1 MERDPVTVEPRIERA
16 SLTGLCVP
24 GFTARRD
31 PVYFGVDAL
40 AGERGS
46 AVLSSDLETTYTVD
60 TTATA
65 PPDDRVEAG
74 SSRLI
79 GGDRYWLERAVGR
92 GGMGIVYLAHDEVL
106 GRKVALKVI
115 ERRTDPHDGTPLE
128 ARLAAR
134 IVHENVVTVHDSG
147 CENGIPWI
155 AMEYLPGP
163 SLREVLDARP
173 TLPAEEAL
181 GHALAIARALRA
193 AHGRDIVHHDLKPS
207 NIKVCDGR
215 PLKVLDFGL
224 SVQLS
229 QIDCTVRGGTKHYC
243 APEQSD
249 PSAVSPAIDIWALG
263 LLVAEMLGAGRPSS
277 DAIERHRAWLDDK
290 PLPPSVGWLVR
301 RALSDNPAERPDAA
315 TAAAIL
321 DAALSTLV
329 DARDG
334 GRLDAEARLW
344 SALGGLVAGQGR
356 VVVVE
361 GPSGFGKTRMLA
373 ALAEQAE
380 QLGVRGLRGQGRYE
394 ARLGSFGPWQPIY
407 AELIADRPFDALA
420 EAVGPTLAPL
430 LPLVDAVAPRR
441 GLDRRPTV
449 RLEGPARFEAT
460 LRVLMGLA
468 AATLDGPCLVAI
480 DDAQW
485 LDSASWRLVE
495 RFADRGEHLVVLLA
509 RPTVPRPAAMLQ
521 ALRKADLITIAAP
534 GVSGRPAP
542 RPDRSDGADTPERP
556 GGESDARGAK
566 SPAHPPEVAEALG
579 RLAVVGLAIPA
590 GLPDALG
597 VDAALVERCV
607 ATGDVHRTA
616 VGLEF
621 RDHER
626 HSLARERLD
635 LGCRVDTHRRVADW
649 LAAHDPRA
657 AVERAAIAFHRR
669 EVVEA
674 PGATPDDADRAALVE
689 AAEAAGQANLEAG
702 AFPEATWWFE
712 LCLRHGSVGGS
723 WRAPPLRALRWY
735 RGLSDAA
742 HGRGDVGARSGY
754 GARALALMGREPPSS
769 RAGLLG
775 RVVWG
780 ALRLAVPPIR
790 RRNDE
795 QQRAARL
802 TARAL
807 GDRAVKHWFDND
819 RLAMVH
825 GLIWGFIEAR
835 AGGPSPEYT
844 LAAIELSAGLGFA
857 GFDRVFR
864 WGIRRAIEGARAL
877 DDAALEAY
885 ALLFEGMMHLARA
898 EWGPAG
904 VCIDESQALCDAIG
918 DERGWG
924 NAQVVRFWLAHYV
937 GDAAEAR
944 RRADHL
950 LRRALDH
957 GHEQHQIW
965 GLHSL
970 GLVELRAGDDVEAH
984 GALSRAL
991 EMLGGRGAR
1000 VERLQMY
1007 AARALAACRL
1017 DERRAATDDADK
1029 AIEIA
1034 IELGRPTSH
1043 AVLEAYRALAEV
1055 YLIALAADWTRK
1067 SRRAWTAALD
1077 GALRQLDRYAQAFP
1091 IGRPAAALMRA
1102 RALRLRGRERAAT
1115 RLLQRARPLA
1125 EQYGLADERRDII
1138 AALGTKGGG

>member
-1 MERDPVTVEPRIERA
+1 M
-16 SLTGLCVP
+16 
-24 GFTARRD
+24 
-31 PVYFGVDAL
+31 
-40 AGERGS
+40 
-46 AVLSSDLETTYTVD
+46 LSSDLETTYTVD

-65 PPDDRVEAG
+65 PPDDRVEAD
-74 SSRLI
+74 SPRQI

-106 GRKVALKVI
+106 RRKVALKVI
-115 ERRTDPHDGTPLE
+115 ERRTDPYDGTPLE
-128 ARLAAR
+128 AQLAAR

-193 AHGRDIVHHDLKPS
+193 AHERDIVHHDLKPS
-207 NIKVCDGR
+207 NIKVCAGR

-263 LLVAEMLGAGRPSS
+263 LLVAEMLGAGRPSG
-277 DAIERHRAWLDDK
+277 DAIERHRTWLDDK
-290 PLPPSVGWLVR
+290 ALPPSVGWLVR
-301 RALSDNPAERPDAA
+301 RALNDDPAERPDAA

-321 DAALSTLV
+321 DAALSTLA
-329 DARDG
+329 DAREA

-344 SALGGLVAGQGR
+344 GALGALVAGQGR

-361 GPSGFGKTRMLA
+361 GPAGFGKTRMLS

-407 AELIADRPFDALA
+407 AELIDDRPIDALA
-420 EAVGPTLAPL
+420 EAVGPGLASL

-441 GLDRRPTV
+441 GLDGRPAV

-460 LRVLMGLA
+460 LRVLMGIADA
-468 AATLDGPCLVAI
+468 ALDGPCLVAI

-521 ALRKADLITIAAP
+521 ALRKAELVTIAAP
-534 GVSGRPAP
+534 GVSGRPSP
-542 RPDRSDGADTPERP
+542 RPERSDDAEAPERP
-556 GGESDARGAK
+556 DAPRGAK
-566 SPAHPPEVAEALG
+566 APVHPPEVAEALG
-579 RLAVVGLAIPA
+579 RLAVVGLAIPTE
-590 GLPDALG
+590 LSTALG
-597 VDAALVERCV
+597 VDPALVERCV
-607 ATGDVHRTA
+607 ATGDVHRTPT
-616 VGLEF
+616 GLEF

-626 HSLARERLD
+626 HSLAREQLD
-635 LGCRVDTHRRVADW
+635 RALRFDTHRRVAEW

-674 PGATPDDADRAALVE
+674 PGATPDAADRAALVE

-769 RAGLLG
+769 RAGLMT
-775 RVVWG
+775 RVLWG
-780 ALRLAVPPIR
+780 ALRLTVPPIR
-790 RRNDE
+790 PRNHD
-795 QQRAARL
+795 QQLAARL

-835 AGGPSPEYT
+835 AGGPSAEYT

-864 WGIRRAIEGARAL
+864 WGIGRAIEGARAL
-877 DDAALEAY
+877 DDGALEAY
-885 ALLFEGMMHLARA
+885 ARLFEGMMHLARA

-904 VCIDESQALCDAIG
+904 VCIDESQAICDAIG

-937 GDAAEAR
+937 GNSAEAW

-965 GLHSL
+965 GLHSM
-970 GLVELRAGDDVEAH
+970 GLVRLRAGDDAEAH
-984 GALSRAL
+984 AALTRAL

-1077 GALRQLDRYAQAFP
+1077 CALGQLDRYARAFP
-1091 IGRPAAALMRA
+1091 IGRPAAALMRS
-1102 RALRLRGRERAAT
+1102 RALMSRGRERAAT
-1115 RLLQRARPLA
+1115 RLLLRARPLA
-1125 EQYGLADERRDII
+1125 EQYGLADERRDID
-1138 AALGTKGGG
+1138 AALAGTPRGAKGLANS